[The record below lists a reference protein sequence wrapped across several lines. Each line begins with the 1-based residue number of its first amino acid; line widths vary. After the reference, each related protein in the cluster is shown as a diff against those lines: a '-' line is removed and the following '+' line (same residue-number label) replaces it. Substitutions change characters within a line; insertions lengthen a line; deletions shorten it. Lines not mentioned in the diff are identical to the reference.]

1 MQNFCLEAA
10 FRILLKTMN
19 GNLGELKYFRTAKK
33 ILHSLAKAIKGTN
46 NYSLANIK

>member
-19 GNLGELKYFRTAKK
+19 GNLGELKYFRTAKRNFALFGK
-33 ILHSLAKAIKGTN
+33 S
-46 NYSLANIK
+46 Y